1 MLATNCKHVLVGAA
15 AAASSLGLLVQAAP
29 APQITSALAS
39 ATSAAGSDV
48 SSVTSAAASGV
59 SSIASD
65 AEGAFSSVFSAAVLG
80 IPSPSAIEQ
89 ALGEDDSTLSSQPI
103 SALLVP
109 SYSNFTQQGWNV
121 RFNAF
126 AYKLPSGGLNTSSLS
141 EIFNLLGIDNSTL
154 NSTEQ
159 MLLTN
164 RTTDLA
170 SIPIPNISNITVQVE
185 VDGRPIGTPLA
196 LQAADDFGEIDQ
208 FMIVPGLAN
217 ATGNASQINGTTI
230 VQLYAQNVTG
240 PGNSTTILVPDTGIS
255 VVSDVSSRLP
265 FSVPFAACNEAAVTD
280 TICIHFRSMT
290 FFESLKSTYP
300 QLA

>member
-1 MLATNCKHVLVGAA
+1 MYTATSAHVIL
-15 AAASSLGLLVQAAP
+15 LGLYASYGQAAP

-39 ATSAAGSDV
+39 ATSQAGSAV

-59 SSIASD
+59 SSVASD

-80 IPSPSAIEQ
+80 IPSVTDIEQ
-89 ALGEDDSTLSSQPI
+89 ALGEDNSTLASEPI

-126 AYKLPSGGLNTSSLS
+126 AYKLPSDTSDLS
-141 EIFNLLGIDNSTL
+141 KIFDLLGIDNSTL
-154 NSTEQ
+154 NTTEQ
-159 MLLTN
+159 ALLTN

-170 SIPIPNISNITVQVE
+170 SLPIPGINNLTVQVSYA
-185 VDGRPIGTPLA
+185 GRPVGTPLA
-196 LQAADDFGEIDQ
+196 LQAADDFGEVDQ
-208 FMIVPGLAN
+208 FMVVPGLAN
-217 ATGNASQINGTTI
+217 MTGNSTQINQTVV

-255 VVSDVSSRLP
+255 VVSDVSQQ
-265 FSVPFAACNEAAVTD
+265 FSTCSSV
-280 TICIHFRSMT
+280 H
-290 FFESLKSTYP
+290 
-300 QLA
+300 